1 METNFLESRVLD
13 SAVMK
18 ALFRKTYIWMTMAL
32 LITALSALITAKSPA
47 LLSLVYGSRFGVW
60 VLVIAM
66 FALVFI
72 LSSRIL
78 KMSMVTATLM
88 FIAYSILNGVMLSSI
103 FLVYDL
109 GVIYRVFF
117 ITAAT
122 FAATS
127 LYGYFTKTDLS
138 KIGNILIMALIGL
151 IIATLVNLFVKSTML
166 EMILSYAGVIIFV
179 GLTAWDTQTL
189 KRLYLDAGELGDS
202 ALKIAL
208 LGALTLYLDFINLFL
223 YLLRIFGASKD

>member
-32 LITALSALITAKSPA
+32 LITALSALITAKSPV

-60 VLVIAM
+60 VLVIAT